1 MAQFSRTWWGQRFI
15 AALEEFTDPAR
26 LGRGRSYASGGRIL
40 DYTLVKGTVSARVR
54 GSINPYF
61 GVYKEPIYRTSITIK
76 AISAADW
83 KKAIRHIASRADLVT
98 KLLMNEMPDT
108 IEEVFSGMGLHLLPH
123 SESDFVTDCSC
134 PDWANP
140 CKHIAGVYY
149 LLASALDR
157 DPFLMFELRGLSK
170 DDLHAELVRS
180 PLGQILSSAL
190 KSDDAPEVEPVESYY
205 TRPTREPAAVAGSGK
220 SAAGQGKTRTS
231 RGKSGASQDKSGT
244 THKEFWVGA
253 KRLPAA
259 LTTGAQTSVPA
270 LLIKK
275 QGDYPP
281 FWPKDA
287 SFISV
292 MEELYDRVR
301 TKNRQ
306 MK

>member
-15 AALEEFTDPAR
+15 AALEQFTDPAR

-40 DYTLVKGTVSARVR
+40 EYTLANGTVTARVR

-61 GVYKEPIYRTSITIK
+61 GVYKEPIYKTSIKIK
-76 AISAADW
+76 AISAADL
-83 KKAIRHIASRADLVT
+83 KKVIRQIASRADLVT

-108 IEEVFSGMGLHLLPH
+108 IEDVFSEMGLHLLPY
-123 SESDFVTDCSC
+123 SERDFETSCSC

-149 LLASALDR
+149 LLASALDQ
-157 DPFLMFELRGLSK
+157 DPFLMFELRGLSR
-170 DDLHAELVRS
+170 DDLHAELVRT

-190 KSDDAPEVEPVESYY
+190 KSEDVPAVEPVESLY
-205 TRPTREPAAVAGSGK
+205 TRPAREPDAVV
-220 SAAGQGKTRTS
+220 
-231 RGKSGASQDKSGT
+231 AS
-244 THKEFWVGA
+244 HKDFWTGA
-253 KRLPAA
+253 KRLPAP
-259 LTTGAQTSVPA
+259 LTSASQASVPA

-281 FWPKDA
+281 FWRKDV

-292 MEELYDRVR
+292 MEELYERVR

>member
-1 MAQFSRTWWGQRFI
+1 MGQFSRTWWGQRFI

-40 DYTLVKGTVSARVR
+40 DYKLANGTVTAKVR

-61 GVYKEPIYRTSITIK
+61 GVYKEPIYRTTITIK

-83 KKAIRHIASRADLVT
+83 SKVIGQIASRADLIT

-108 IEEVFSGMGLHLLPH
+108 IEEAFSRLGLHLLPH
-123 SESDFVTDCSC
+123 SERDFVTDCSC

-149 LLASALDR
+149 LLASALDQ
-157 DPFLMFELRGLSK
+157 DPFVMFELRGLSR
-170 DDLHAELVRS
+170 DRLHAELVRT
-180 PLGQILSSAL
+180 PLGKILASTLVSTET
-190 KSDDAPEVEPVESYY
+190 DVPVEPVESYY
-205 TRPTREPAAVAGSGK
+205 TRPTRE
-220 SAAGQGKTRTS
+220 SAAIV
-231 RGKSGASQDKSGT
+231 AS
-244 THKEFWVGA
+244 HKEFWTGA
-253 KRLPAA
+253 KRLPAPLA
-259 LTTGAQTSVPA
+259 SASQASVPA

-281 FWPKDA
+281 FWHKDV

-292 MEELYDRVR
+292 MEELYGRVR
-301 TKNRQ
+301 TKNKQ

>member
-15 AALEEFTDPAR
+15 EALEKFTDPAR

-40 DYTLVKGTVSARVR
+40 DYTLANGTVTARVR

-76 AISAADW
+76 AISSTDW

-108 IEEVFSGMGLHLLPH
+108 IEDAFSGLGLHLLPH
-123 SESDFVTDCSC
+123 SERDFETDCSC

-149 LLASALDR
+149 LLASALDH
-157 DPFLMFELRGLSK
+157 DPFLMFELRGLSR
-170 DDLHAELVRS
+170 DDLHAELARS
-180 PLGQILSSAL
+180 PLGQILATAL
-190 KSDDAPEVEPVESYY
+190 KSEDVPAVEPVESYY
-205 TRPTREPAAVAGSGK
+205 TRPDRELDAVV
-220 SAAGQGKTRTS
+220 
-231 RGKSGASQDKSGT
+231 AS
-244 THKEFWVGA
+244 HKEFWTGA
-253 KRLPAA
+253 KRLPAPPA
-259 LTTGAQTSVPA
+259 TASQTSVPA

-281 FWPKDA
+281 FWHKDV

-292 MEELYDRVR
+292 MEELYERVR
-301 TKNRQ
+301 TKNKQ
-306 MK
+306 IK

>member
-26 LGRGRSYASGGRIL
+26 LGRGRSYASNGRIL
-40 DYTLVKGTVSARVR
+40 EYSIDKGTVNARVR

-61 GVYKEPIYRTSITIK
+61 GVYKEPIYKTSITIK
-76 AISAADW
+76 PISPADW
-83 KKAIRHIASRADLVT
+83 RKVMQTIGSRADLVT

-108 IEEVFSGMGLHLLPH
+108 IEDAFSALDLHLLPH
-123 SESDFVTDCSC
+123 SERDFDTDCSC
-134 PDWANP
+134 PDWSNP

-149 LLASALDR
+149 VLASVLDR
-157 DPFLMFELRGLSK
+157 DPFLMFELRGLSR
-170 DDLHAELVRS
+170 DALHAELVRS

-190 KSDDAPEVEPVESYY
+190 KSEEQLPDVQPVESYY
-205 TRPTREPAAVAGSGK
+205 TPPIRKPDTAVAS
-220 SAAGQGKTRTS
+220 
-231 RGKSGASQDKSGT
+231 
-244 THKEFWVGA
+244 HKEFWTGA

-259 LTTGAQTSVPA
+259 PAAPSQPTVPA

-275 QGDYPP
+275 QGDYPG
-281 FWPKDA
+281 FWHKDA

>member
-15 AALEEFTDPAR
+15 EALEQFTDPAR
-26 LGRGRSYASGGRIL
+26 LGRGRSYASGGRIIE
-40 DYTLVKGTVSARVR
+40 YTLDKGTVKARVR

-61 GVYKEPIYRTSITIK
+61 GVYKEPIYKTSIKIK
-76 AISAADW
+76 SITATDW
-83 KKAIRHIASRADLVT
+83 TKVIRQIASRADLIT

-108 IEEVFSGMGLHLLPH
+108 IEDAFSELGLYLLPH
-123 SESDFVTDCSC
+123 SESDFETSCSC

-149 LLASALDR
+149 LLASALDQ
-157 DPFLMFELRGLSK
+157 DPFVMFELRGLSR
-170 DDLHAELVRS
+170 DDLHAELVKT
-180 PLGQILSSAL
+180 PLGKILASAL
-190 KSDDAPEVEPVESYY
+190 TTDDVPPIAPVESYY
-205 TRPTREPAAVAGSGK
+205 TPPTKDPVAVV
-220 SAAGQGKTRTS
+220 
-231 RGKSGASQDKSGT
+231 AS
-244 THKEFWVGA
+244 HKEFWTGA
-253 KRLPAA
+253 KRLPAPLA
-259 LTTGAQTSVPA
+259 TSSQARVPA

-281 FWPKDA
+281 FWHKDG

>member
-15 AALEEFTDPAR
+15 AALEQFTDPAR

-40 DYTLVKGTVSARVR
+40 EHTLANGTVTARVR

-61 GVYKEPIYRTSITIK
+61 GVYKEPIYRTSITIR
-76 AISAADW
+76 AISSANW
-83 KKAIRHIASRADLVT
+83 TKAIRQIASRADLVT

-108 IEEVFSGMGLHLLPH
+108 IEDAFSGLGLHLLPH
-123 SESDFVTDCSC
+123 SENDFETSCSC

-149 LLASALDR
+149 LLASDLDR
-157 DPFLMFELRGLSK
+157 DPFLMFELRGLSR
-170 DDLHAELVRS
+170 DALHAELVRS

-190 KSDDAPEVEPVESYY
+190 KSEDVPAVEPAESYY
-205 TRPTREPAAVAGSGK
+205 TRPAREPDVVIGS
-220 SAAGQGKTRTS
+220 
-231 RGKSGASQDKSGT
+231 
-244 THKEFWVGA
+244 HKEFWTGA
-253 KRLPAA
+253 KRLPTP
-259 LTTGAQTSVPA
+259 LTTASPASFPA

-281 FWPKDA
+281 FWHKDV

-301 TKNRQ
+301 TKSPQ

>member
-1 MAQFSRTWWGQRFI
+1 MVQFSRTWWGQRFI
-15 AALEEFTDPAR
+15 EALEQFTDPGR
-26 LGRGRSYASGGRIL
+26 LGRGRSYASNGRIL
-40 DYTLVKGTVSARVR
+40 DYKITNGTVTAKVR

-61 GVYKEPIYRTSITIK
+61 GVYKEPIYKTSITIK
-76 AISAADW
+76 AITAADW
-83 KKAIRHIASRADLVT
+83 TKVIRQIASRADLVT

-108 IEEVFSGMGLHLLPH
+108 IEDAFSLLGLHLLPH
-123 SESDFVTDCSC
+123 SERDFVTDCSC
-134 PDWANP
+134 PDWSNP

-157 DPFLMFELRGLSK
+157 DPFVMFELRGLSR
-170 DDLHAELVRS
+170 DDLHAELARS
-180 PLGQILSSAL
+180 PLGQILVSAL
-190 KSDDAPEVEPVESYY
+190 EATEVSLEPVEAASYY
-205 TRPTREPAAVAGSGK
+205 TRPTRELAARVAS
-220 SAAGQGKTRTS
+220 
-231 RGKSGASQDKSGT
+231 
-244 THKEFWVGA
+244 HKEFWTGP
-253 KRLPAA
+253 KRLPAPPA
-259 LTTGAQTSVPA
+259 TTSQASVPA

-281 FWPKDA
+281 FWHKDT

>member
-15 AALEEFTDPAR
+15 AALEKFTDPAR

-40 DYTLVKGTVSARVR
+40 DYTLANGTVTARVR

-83 KKAIRHIASRADLVT
+83 TKVIRQIASRADLVT

-108 IEEVFSGMGLHLLPH
+108 IEDAFSGLGLHLLPH
-123 SESDFVTDCSC
+123 SERDFVTDCSC

-149 LLASALDR
+149 LLASALDH
-157 DPFLMFELRGLSK
+157 DPFVMFELRGLSR
-170 DDLHAELVRS
+170 DDLRAELARS
-180 PLGQILSSAL
+180 PLGQILASAL
-190 KSDDAPEVEPVESYY
+190 VSTDIPVEPVESYY
-205 TRPTREPAAVAGSGK
+205 TRPTREPAVVAG
-220 SAAGQGKTRTS
+220 
-231 RGKSGASQDKSGT
+231 
-244 THKEFWVGA
+244 HKEFWTGA
-253 KRLPAA
+253 KRPPAPLA
-259 LTTGAQTSVPA
+259 TASQASVPA

-275 QGDYPP
+275 QGDFPP
-281 FWPKDA
+281 FWHKDV

-292 MEELYDRVR
+292 MEELYNRVR
-301 TKNRQ
+301 TKNGQ
-306 MK
+306 MR

>member
-1 MAQFSRTWWGQRFI
+1 
-15 AALEEFTDPAR
+15 
-26 LGRGRSYASGGRIL
+26 
-40 DYTLVKGTVSARVR
+40 VR

-83 KKAIRHIASRADLVT
+83 TKAIRHIASRADLVT

-108 IEEVFSGMGLHLLPH
+108 IEDAFSGLGLHLLPH
-123 SESDFVTDCSC
+123 SERDFVTDCSC

-157 DPFLMFELRGLSK
+157 DPFLMFELRGLSR

-180 PLGQILSSAL
+180 PLGQILASAL
-190 KSDDAPEVEPVESYY
+190 KSDDVPVVEPVESYY
-205 TRPTREPAAVAGSGK
+205 TRPSREPAAVVDS
-220 SAAGQGKTRTS
+220 
-231 RGKSGASQDKSGT
+231 
-244 THKEFWVGA
+244 HKEFWTGA
-253 KRLPAA
+253 KRLPAPLA
-259 LTTGAQTSVPA
+259 SPAQASVPA

-281 FWPKDA
+281 FWHKDV

>member
-15 AALEEFTDPAR
+15 AALEQFTDPAR

-40 DYTLVKGTVSARVR
+40 EYTLAKGTVAARVR

-61 GVYKEPIYRTSITIK
+61 GVYKEPIYRTTITIK
-76 AISAADW
+76 AISAGDW
-83 KKAIRHIASRADLVT
+83 TKVIRQIASRADLVT

-108 IEEVFSGMGLHLLPH
+108 IEDAFSGLGLHLLPH
-123 SESDFVTDCSC
+123 SERDFETSCSC

-149 LLASALDR
+149 LLASALDQ
-157 DPFLMFELRGLSK
+157 DPFVMFELRGLSR
-170 DDLHAELVRS
+170 DDLHAELVRT
-180 PLGQILSSAL
+180 PLGKILASAL
-190 KSDDAPEVEPVESYY
+190 TSDDVPVEPVESYY
-205 TRPTREPAAVAGSGK
+205 TLPTKEPAAVV
-220 SAAGQGKTRTS
+220 
-231 RGKSGASQDKSGT
+231 AS
-244 THKEFWVGA
+244 HKEFWTGP
-253 KRLPAA
+253 KRLPAPLA
-259 LTTGAQTSVPA
+259 TASQAGVPA

-281 FWPKDA
+281 FWHKDV

>member
-1 MAQFSRTWWGQRFI
+1 MMAQFSRTWWGQRFI
-15 AALEEFTDPAR
+15 EALEQFTDPAR
-26 LGRGRSYASGGRIL
+26 LGRGRSYASGGRIIE
-40 DYTLVKGTVSARVR
+40 YTLDKGTVKARVR

-61 GVYKEPIYRTSITIK
+61 GVYKEPIYKTSIKIK
-76 AISAADW
+76 SITATDW
-83 KKAIRHIASRADLVT
+83 TKVIRQIASRADLIT

-108 IEEVFSGMGLHLLPH
+108 IEEAFSELGLYLLPH
-123 SESDFVTDCSC
+123 SESDFETSCSC

-149 LLASALDR
+149 LLASALDQ
-157 DPFLMFELRGLSK
+157 DPFVMFELRGLSR
-170 DDLHAELVRS
+170 DDLHAELVKT
-180 PLGQILSSAL
+180 PLGKILASAL
-190 KSDDAPEVEPVESYY
+190 TTDDVPPIAPVESYY
-205 TRPTREPAAVAGSGK
+205 TPPTKDPVAVV
-220 SAAGQGKTRTS
+220 
-231 RGKSGASQDKSGT
+231 AS
-244 THKEFWVGA
+244 HKEFWTGA
-253 KRLPAA
+253 KRLPAPLA
-259 LTTGAQTSVPA
+259 TASQASVPA

-281 FWPKDA
+281 FWHKDG

>member
-1 MAQFSRTWWGQRFI
+1 MAEFSRTWWGQRFI

-40 DYTLVKGTVSARVR
+40 DYTLANGTVTARVR

-83 KKAIRHIASRADLVT
+83 KKVIRQVASRADLVT

-108 IEEVFSGMGLHLLPH
+108 IEDAFSGLGLHLLPH
-123 SESDFVTDCSC
+123 SERDFVTDCSC

-149 LLASALDR
+149 LLASALDK
-157 DPFLMFELRGLSK
+157 DPFVMFELRGLSR
-170 DDLHAELVRS
+170 DDLHAELVLT
-180 PLGQILSSAL
+180 PLGKILASSL
-190 KSDDAPEVEPVESYY
+190 VSTDVPVEPVESYY
-205 TRPTREPAAVAGSGK
+205 TRPAREPDTAVAS
-220 SAAGQGKTRTS
+220 
-231 RGKSGASQDKSGT
+231 
-244 THKEFWVGA
+244 HKEFWTGA
-253 KRLPAA
+253 KRLPAPQA
-259 LTTGAQTSVPA
+259 AAPQASVPA

-281 FWPKDA
+281 FWHKDV